1 MYLRD
6 VEYDY
11 NFVLKVFL
19 GFWKR
24 YIYIKVEF
32 FIVYGIKFCKY
43 MQNNSVEVLEY
54 KWNFLGR

>member
-19 GFWKR
+19 GYGKKL

-32 FIVYGIKFCKY
+32 FIVYGIKFRKY
-43 MQNNSVEVLEY
+43 M
-54 KWNFLGR
+54 